1 MTSVTR
7 MLVSGFAALA
17 FGALGGAGIAHAEV
31 FDDQAYSTCTALA
44 APGVDMDG
52 VATSCCVEN
61 FGVPTPTRFG
71 IGCVSAMANPAPDYR
86 PVIFM
91 PTRQAP
97 PEVQSGD
104 VALEELMKQPPMP
117 GPPLDA
123 PLP

>member
-1 MTSVTR
+1 
-7 MLVSGFAALA
+7 MLVTGLAVTA
-17 FGALGGAGIAHAEV
+17 FGVVGGAGIAHADV

-44 APGVDMDG
+44 PPGVDMDG

-61 FGVPTPTRFG
+61 FGVPTPTRYG
-71 IGCVSAMANPAPDYR
+71 IGCMAAMANPAPDYR

-97 PEVQSGD
+97 PEVQSGE
-104 VALEELMKQPPMP
+104 VAMDELMKL
-117 GPPLDA
+117 PPLPGA

>member
-1 MTSVTR
+1 
-7 MLVSGFAALA
+7 MLVTGLAVTA
-17 FGALGGAGIAHAEV
+17 FGVLGGAGIANADV

-52 VATSCCVEN
+52 VATTCCVEN

-71 IGCVSAMANPAPDYR
+71 IGCVAAMANPAPDYR

-91 PTRQAP
+91 PTRQSP
-97 PEVQSGD
+97 PEVQSGE
-104 VALEELMKQPPMP
+104 VALEELMKLPPMP
-117 GPPLDA
+117 GPQLDA